1 MYAEEEYYKND
12 YPEEENSSSDDSD
25 SSGASFVQPSPTDSP
40 LTSSPDMFHE
50 RSDYEEMLEEDSFD
64 EREWR

>member
-1 MYAEEEYYKND
+1 LYAEEEYYKND

-25 SSGASFVQPSPTDSP
+25 SSGASFIQPSTDSP
-40 LTSSPDMFHE
+40 LTSGPDMFHE